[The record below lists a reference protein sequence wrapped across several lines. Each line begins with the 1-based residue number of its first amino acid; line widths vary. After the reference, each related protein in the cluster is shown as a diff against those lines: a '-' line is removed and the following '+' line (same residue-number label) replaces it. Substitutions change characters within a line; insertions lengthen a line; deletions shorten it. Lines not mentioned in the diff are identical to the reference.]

1 MSVKFRIIL
10 VFIFLSGQSF
20 AQQVESI
27 SFLETTY
34 DFGKV
39 NEADGPIIHEFSFKN
54 NSEEPIQIVGVQASC
69 GCTTPSWTKVPIL
82 PGEMG
87 QIQAQYNPANRPGAF
102 NKSLTVTTNL
112 KEPIKLY
119 IRGEVIPKTKS
130 IAEELG
136 TEIGALRLKYAT
148 FNMGKV
154 YINKEASQQGFRV
167 YIQSDKPVTFL
178 DKYDAPN
185 YIRLTFEPKI
195 LAPKSEGVIKVIYDG
210 SLKNDYGYMNDGITF
225 YTNEAGESAAKQ
237 VSVFATIL
245 EYFGAMSQE
254 EVLNAPRVSIN
265 EDTHDFGRVRQ
276 GNVVT
281 KEFIITNTGL
291 SDLVIH
297 KVSPNCTCLKG
308 ILDSEKIK
316 SGKSAT
322 LKVSFDPEDRRGN
335 QQKSITLY
343 SNDPRSSTL
352 RVTVKAYLEE

>member
-10 VFIFLSGQSF
+10 VFIFLSGQLF
-20 AQQVESI
+20 AQQAEPI

-39 NEADGPIIHEFSFKN
+39 NESDGPIIHEFSFKN
-54 NSEEPIQIVGVQASC
+54 NSKEPIQIIGVQASC

-87 QIQAQYNPANRPGAF
+87 QIQAQYDPTNRPGGF

-112 KEPIKLY
+112 AEPLKLY

-130 IAEELG
+130 INEELG

-154 YINKEASQQGFRV
+154 YINKEVSQQEFRV
-167 YIQSDKPVTFL
+167 YNQSDKPVTFL
-178 DKYDAPN
+178 DKYDAPK
-185 YIRLTFEPKI
+185 YIQLAFEPKV
-195 LAPKSEGVIKVIYDG
+195 LVAKSEGVIKVSYDG
-210 SLKNDYGYMNDGITF
+210 SLKNDYGFMNDGVTF
-225 YTNEAGESAAKQ
+225 YTNESGENAAKQ

-245 EYFGAMSQE
+245 EYFGALSQE
-254 EVLNAPRVSIN
+254 EVMKAPRVSIN
-265 EDTHDFGRVRQ
+265 ENTHDFGRVKQ

-281 KEFIITNTGL
+281 KEFILTNNGV
-291 SDLVIH
+291 SDLLIR

-308 ILDSEKIK
+308 TLDKEKIK

-322 LKVSFDPEDRRGN
+322 LTVSFDPDDRRGN
-335 QQKSITLY
+335 QQKSITIY
-343 SNDPRSSTL
+343 SNDPRSSAL